1 MISVTYELDG
11 TIDEETA
18 ARAVEK
24 VLRFH
29 QQALSGI
36 TCPVHQET
44 PWLKVRGGSLRELA
58 VSVESCCPSLADK
71 VVARIDAVSRRD
83 Q

>member
-1 MISVTYELDG
+1 MIDVTYELAG

-18 ARAVEK
+18 ARALQK

-29 QQALSGI
+29 QQALSGV
-36 TCPVHQET
+36 TCPTHQEA
-44 PWLKVRGGSLRELA
+44 PWLKVSGGSVPELV
-58 VSVESCCPSLADK
+58 VSIESCCPALAEK
-71 VVARIDAVSRRD
+71 VEARIEEISRRE

>member
-1 MISVTYELDG
+1 MYELDR
-11 TIDEETA
+11 TIDQNTA

-36 TCPVHQET
+36 TCPTHQET
-44 PWLKVRGGSLRELA
+44 PWLKVSGGSVRDLA
-58 VSVESCCPSLADK
+58 VSVESCCPALSEK
-71 VVARIDAVSRRD
+71 VEARIEGISRRND
-83 Q
+83 